1 MIATTVAGDRGS
13 FVVADKRMGGR
24 VQEEMGA
31 MEEWRCGDLT
41 IALLN
46 GPSGIASVSPL
57 SLRSQVSLGPVG
69 TRDSVGE

>member
-1 MIATTVAGDRGS
+1 
-13 FVVADKRMGGR
+13 
-24 VQEEMGA
+24 
-31 MEEWRCGDLT
+31 MEEWRCGDFD

-46 GPSGIASVSPL
+46 GPSGRASVSPL